1 MKIVQ
6 LRDFL
11 TKLCNQPWGIIVSCD
26 TMIHGMIVWGGY
38 SIGSV
43 FIARGQET
51 LNGQQCALDRE
62 WFRICFSAPRR
73 TQCGVVMTHS

>member
-1 MKIVQ
+1 
-6 LRDFL
+6 
-11 TKLCNQPWGIIVSCD
+11 
-26 TMIHGMIVWGGY
+26 MIHGMIVWGGY